1 MTTDQKLRYIDS
13 FMKLIVNAQTYRDAV
28 GHASFVRGILAAWN
42 ADTTITIDSFKKY
55 SDDIEVVM
63 EVKRKLPVQGDVV

>member
-42 ADTTITIDSFKKY
+42 ADMTITIDSFKQY
-55 SDDIEVVM
+55 SADIELVM
-63 EVKRKLPVQGDVV
+63 DVKRKLPLQGDVL